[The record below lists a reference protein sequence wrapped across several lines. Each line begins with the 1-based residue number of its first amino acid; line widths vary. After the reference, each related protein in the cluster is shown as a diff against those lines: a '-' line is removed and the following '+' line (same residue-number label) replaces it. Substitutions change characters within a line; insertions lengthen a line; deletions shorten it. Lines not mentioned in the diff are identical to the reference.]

1 MKDVLSA
8 FRQTRDEMEA
18 CQQELFL
25 LRERFEH
32 KKLKCEKIEHDYLLE
47 KDSRIIC
54 ENQIRVY
61 VNQRDVPVRII

>member
-8 FRQTRDEMEA
+8 FRKTRTEMEE

-32 KKLKCEKIEHDYLLE
+32 NKLKCEKMERDYLLE

-54 ENQIRVY
+54 ENENRV
-61 VNQRDVPVRII
+61 